1 MTTLVYTD
9 DRMQAHD
16 PGSHHPESPSRLAA
30 ILRRLREREVTGLR
44 LEVPP
49 EATTAELS
57 RVHSPGH
64 VNTLLSLAGKR
75 EELDPDTAL
84 SEGSVEAA
92 LLAAGAA
99 AQGVREILN
108 GTAKNAFALVRP
120 PGHHAERGRA
130 MGFCLFNN
138 VAIAAAEAR
147 ARGLERILCIDWDVH
162 HGNGT
167 QCSFWRSPEVLF
179 VSTHQWP
186 LYPGSG
192 HESEAGEHEGRGYTV
207 NVPLPAGCGDPDF
220 SAVFADLLVPLAD
233 QYKPELVLV
242 SAGFDA
248 HEADPLG
255 GMRLTTDGF
264 AALCGTVKSIA
275 DRHCAG
281 KLLLTLEGGYDLT
294 ALADSVRACLE
305 VLAHGQ
311 SPSVAPDAGPGCRDT
326 ISRVKAAQSPYW
338 RF

>member
-1 MTTLVYTD
+1 MTTLLYTD

-16 PGSHHPESPSRLAA
+16 PGSHHPESPSRLRA
-30 ILRRLREREVTGLR
+30 ILRRLHEREVAGIK

-49 EATTAELS
+49 EATAAELS

-64 VNTLLSLAGKR
+64 VSALLALAGQR

-99 AQGVREILN
+99 AQGVRAVLS
-108 GTAKNAFALVRP
+108 GKADNAFALVRP

-138 VAIAAAEAR
+138 VAVAAAQAR
-147 ARGLERILCIDWDVH
+147 AQGLERILCIDWDVH

-167 QCSFWRSPEVLF
+167 QHSFWRSPEVLF

-192 HESEAGEHEGRGYTV
+192 HESEMGEHEGRGYTV
-207 NVPLPAGCGDPDF
+207 NVPLPAGCGDPDYA
-220 SAVFADLLVPLAD
+220 AVFADLIVPIAD

-248 HEADPLG
+248 HADDPLG
-255 GMRLTTDGF
+255 GMGLSADGF
-264 AALCGTVKSIA
+264 ASLCGTVKAIA

-305 VLAHGQ
+305 VLAHGG
-311 SPSVAPDAGPGCRDT
+311 SPAVAPGASPGARDA
-326 ISRVKAAQSPYW
+326 IARVKAAQSPYW
-338 RF
+338 KF